1 MTLLCIVTDT
11 HLAKHRLC
19 CIKFGISLNTN
30 KCAFMVFLGI
40 ILGLVDPKKIQAI
53 VQMFVPSNPQQIQV
67 FNKMA

>member
-1 MTLLCIVTDT
+1 
-11 HLAKHRLC
+11 
-19 CIKFGISLNTN
+19 
-30 KCAFMVFLGI
+30 MVFLGI